1 MPQICSNCLYIND
14 GKFKSIKGS
23 LLGGV
28 FLIGG
33 SIVIFN
39 VLLFNVPYFS
49 LIISLIA
56 TFYGILSLRNYFNIG
71 KKSCPK
77 CKHKTMLLTYEPEAQ
92 KLIEEHGFM
101 VKDEKSKFCT
111 NCHYKGESR
120 KIQSLKYSLL
130 LVFAG
135 IVSLPVSLS
144 LNWVGLIGS
153 FLMIGVGIYGA
164 LTNFRKPD
172 TCPSCKHIPMIPIE
186 SDEAKSL
193 IKQDQPTSPN
203 LSPEHSTSPSHS
215 S

>member
-14 GKFKSIKGS
+14 GKFKYIKGS
-23 LLGGV
+23 LLGGT

-56 TFYGILSLRNYFNIG
+56 TFYGILSLRYYFNIG

-77 CKHKTMLLTYEPEAQ
+77 CKQKTMLATYEPEAQ
-92 KLIEEHGFM
+92 KLIEKHGFM
-101 VKDEKSKFCT
+101 VKDDETKFCSS
-111 NCHYKGESR
+111 CHFKG
-120 KIQSLKYSLL
+120 KPKQIQSLKYSLL
-130 LVFAG
+130 LVLAG
-135 IVSLPVSLS
+135 IISLPVSLS

-164 LTNFRKPD
+164 LTNFRKPN
-172 TCPSCKHIPMIPIE
+172 TCPSCKNYPMIPID
-186 SDEAKSL
+186 SDEAKSF
-193 IKQDQPTSPN
+193 IQQEHTNSHK
-203 LSPEHSTSPSHS
+203 LSPDQVKAS
-215 S
+215 